1 MYGGAAE
8 EAIKSRHGDRPEKL
22 EMGSRKQESIGAL
35 WQGGRGVGESGVN
48 DDGQGRQQDQLKKT
62 EIQEQKKTL
71 AKTGL
76 LGGGGFSIAVNC
88 CSSLFHRA

>member
-1 MYGGAAE
+1 
-8 EAIKSRHGDRPEKL
+8 
-22 EMGSRKQESIGAL
+22 MGSRNQESSGAP
-35 WQGGRGVGESGVN
+35 WQGRGRAGESGGN